1 MLNKSFRIA
10 LKMAKMVRP
19 LAGYMLVAILM
30 GILGFLCSTFIPVLG
45 SIGILQA
52 AGAMQAGA
60 LSLGTIFT
68 VVIVFAVMRGI
79 LRYAEQASNHYIA
92 FRLLALI
99 RDKLF
104 QALRRLCPAKLEGKE
119 RGNLISLLT
128 ADVELLEVF
137 YAHTISPVAI
147 AIGMSII
154 MSLFIGSYFW
164 LLGLFALV
172 SYLIIGVGVPLFIAK
187 QGKDVARRFRD
198 ASGQLGNHVLDDL
211 RGLTESLQYGQQ
223 DRRLAELGEK
233 SLQLSGLERKLKD
246 GMGKN
251 IAITNT
257 LILLLTLLFFL
268 LVGLLNL
275 NGTLTFEQ
283 ALVPFVAFVSS
294 FGPVLALANLGS
306 TLQPTFAAAE
316 RVFEIL
322 EESPMVEENLH
333 GESPAFSGAG
343 CNNVTFSYGENG
355 QSAEIL
361 KDFSIDIPQNSLV
374 GIVGKSGSGKST
386 LLKLL
391 MRFWDPQTGTVLI
404 SGKNIKDWNTAHL
417 RNCESYMT
425 QETHLFHDTIENNIR
440 LAKWDATQQEIED
453 ACKKAS
459 IHDFIMQL
467 PNGYKT
473 QVGELGDTL
482 SGGERQRIGLARAFL
497 HDAPLMLLDEPTS
510 NLDSLNEAVILKSLK
525 EQQTDKTV
533 ILVSHR
539 ESTMRIANTVYCVEN
554 GRMS

>member
-68 VVIVFAVMRGI
+68 LVIVFAVMRGI

-275 NGTLTFEQ
+275 NRTLTFEQ

-391 MRFWDPQTGTVLI
+391 MRFWDPQTGTVSI

-417 RNCESYMT
+417 RDCESYMT

>member
-68 VVIVFAVMRGI
+68 LVIVFAVMRGI

-343 CNNVTFSYGENG
+343 CNNVTFSYGGNG

-391 MRFWDPQTGTVLI
+391 MRFWDPQTGTVSI

>member
-68 VVIVFAVMRGI
+68 LVIVFAVMRGI

-391 MRFWDPQTGTVLI
+391 MRFWDPQTGTVSI

-417 RNCESYMT
+417 RDCESYMT

>member
-172 SYLIIGVGVPLFIAK
+172 PYLIIGVGVPLFIAK

-198 ASGQLGNHVLDDL
+198 ASGQLGTHVLDDL

-233 SLQLSGLERKLKD
+233 SLQLSGLERKLKA

-391 MRFWDPQTGTVLI
+391 MRFWDPQTGTVSI

-417 RNCESYMT
+417 RDCESYMT
-425 QETHLFHDTIENNIR
+425 QETHLFHDNIENNIR

-467 PNGYKT
+467 PKGYKT